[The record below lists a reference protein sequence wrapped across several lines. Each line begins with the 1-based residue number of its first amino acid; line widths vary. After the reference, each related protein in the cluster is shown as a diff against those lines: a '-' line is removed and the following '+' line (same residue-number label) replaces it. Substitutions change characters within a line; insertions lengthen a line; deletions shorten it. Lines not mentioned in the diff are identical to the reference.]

1 VCAVLRELAH
11 PTALDKEAIM
21 TGRSWRTIAPTM
33 AAAVLLLSLIPTSLP
48 AQQPSDDIDALRRQA
63 SQLSRAGKY
72 AEAIPISRRALVLA
86 EQQLAPDNPKVAEA
100 LNDLAYLYFAEHR
113 MSEAE
118 PLYRRLLST
127 YETVPGH
134 DDGEVWST
142 LRHLKAI
149 HDAQDRLTD
158 VETLAARMRAIEDK
172 ISAPFAVAIEPQEII
187 STDRKRFRLTDCGP
201 ISFEVSDPQ
210 TFLIHYGSVERA
222 RRFNTLLIASLFRR
236 TLGSKSSTQVREQAE
251 AIAQEIKGLIDA
263 DVNSGGV
270 SVRDMNVDLT
280 ACAAA
285 IPGP

>member
-1 VCAVLRELAH
+1 MV
-11 PTALDKEAIM
+11 AIM
-21 TGRSWRTIAPTM
+21 MGSWRTIAPTM
-33 AAAVLLLSLIPTSLP
+33 AAAVLLVSLIATSLL

-72 AEAIPISRRALVLA
+72 AEAIPISRRALALA

-100 LNDLAYLYFAEHR
+100 LNDLAYLYFVEHR
-113 MSEAE
+113 HSEAE

-134 DDGEVWST
+134 DDGAIWNT

-149 HDAQDRLTD
+149 HDAQDRRTD
-158 VETLAARMRAIEDK
+158 VEALAARMQAIESK
-172 ISAPFAVAIEPQEII
+172 ISAPFDIVIEPQEII

-222 RRFNTLLIASLFRR
+222 RRFNALLITSLFRR
-236 TLGSKSSTQVREQAE
+236 TIGSKSSAQVREQAE

-263 DVNSGGV
+263 DVNSAGV
-270 SVRDMNVDLT
+270 SVRDMKVDLR
-280 ACAAA
+280 ACASLL
-285 IPGP
+285 PGP